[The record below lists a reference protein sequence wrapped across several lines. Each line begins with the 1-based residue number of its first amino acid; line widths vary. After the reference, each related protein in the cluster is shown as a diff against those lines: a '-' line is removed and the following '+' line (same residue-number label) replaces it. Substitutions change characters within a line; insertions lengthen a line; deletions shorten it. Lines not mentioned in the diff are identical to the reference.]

1 MGRRRAPLFQV
12 QAINKPMILNFE
24 ITSHNVS
31 MIFDVINLVD
41 FLTRCFTIIELHLL
55 SLSFEDSTGIH
66 QSIRSHPNPSLI
78 LISILSKSYTTYLC
92 QAMSTSCI
100 LIRIP
105 NSIYLV
111 PPITPHNHH
120 GRANQ
125 GKGLAYLP
133 LYFLHFFPFDLYVF
147 LISC

>member
-1 MGRRRAPLFQV
+1 MMFRCHQLSRSSNPLFYKNCCIYLLYLLRTLQV
-12 QAINKPMILNFE
+12 
-24 ITSHNVS
+24 S
-31 MIFDVINLVD
+31 INLY
-41 FLTRCFTIIELHLL
+41 
-55 SLSFEDSTGIH
+55 
-66 QSIRSHPNPSLI
+66 IRSHPNPSLI

-105 NSIYLV
+105 NSIYPV

-120 GRANQ
+120 GRSNQ

-133 LYFLHFFPFDLYVF
+133 LYFLHFFP
-147 LISC
+147 LIYMSSSYHASHIQILVLSSLSLS